1 MNEYDI
7 VKKYVE
13 KVSRHVKLHVA
24 ILFGSRARGD
34 HGPWSDYDILL
45 IGDFTEDYMER
56 LKKLME
62 LANDIKIPIEPH
74 PYRLEEAIT
83 MLEKGNPTIV
93 DAVEEGVVV
102 EAGEEYEKLLSK
114 YREMKNSGKLQ
125 RTKTTIT
132 F

>member
-1 MNEYDI
+1 MIEYDA
-7 VKKYVE
+7 VKEYVE
-13 KVSRHVKLHVA
+13 KVSRHVRLHAA

-45 IGDFTEDYMER
+45 IGDFNEDYLER
-56 LKKLME
+56 LKKLID
-62 LANDIKIPIEPH
+62 LADNIKIPIEPH
-74 PYRLEEAIT
+74 PYRLEEAIK
-83 MLEKGNPTIV
+83 MLERGNPTIV
-93 DAVEEGVVV
+93 DAIEEGIVIK
-102 EAGEEYEKLLSK
+102 AGKGYEELHSV

>member
-1 MNEYDI
+1 MSEYDI
-7 VKKYVE
+7 VKGYIE
-13 KVSRHVKLHVA
+13 RVSKNFRIHAA

-45 IGDFTEDYMER
+45 IGDFIEDYLER
-56 LKKLME
+56 LKKLID
-62 LANDIKIPIEPH
+62 LADNVKIPIEPH
-74 PYRLEEAIT
+74 PYSLEEAIK
-83 MLEKGNPTIV
+83 MLERGNPTIV
-93 DAVEEGVVV
+93 DAIEEGIVIKA
-102 EAGEEYEKLLSK
+102 EKEYDKLLSK

>member
-1 MNEYDI
+1 MSEYDA
-7 VKKYVE
+7 VKRYVE
-13 KVSRHVKLHVA
+13 KVSKHVRLHAA

-45 IGDFTEDYMER
+45 IGDFIEDYMER
-56 LKKLME
+56 LRKLIN
-62 LANDIKIPIEPH
+62 LADDAKIPLEPH
-74 PYRLEEAIT
+74 PYRLDEAIK
-83 MLEKGNPTIV
+83 MLERGSPTIV
-93 DAVEEGVVV
+93 DAIEEGMIIK
-102 EAGEEYEKLLSK
+102 AGKEYDKLLSK